1 MRNNTS
7 PLLSIEED
15 RPYHVKFNSKMNLC
29 SMTLKTNFRFND
41 DRPFS
46 VGASLYPTYN
56 GLKVDSV
63 ISTNNL
69 DSDYLDDPE
78 LIFDSNNLYRDE
90 SILKTN

>member
-1 MRNNTS
+1 
-7 PLLSIEED
+7 
-15 RPYHVKFNSKMNLC
+15 MNLC
-29 SMTLKTNFRFND
+29 SMTLKTSLRFKD

-46 VGASLYPTYN
+46 MGKTVYPSCN

-63 ISTNNL
+63 ISRNSF
-69 DSDYLDDPE
+69 DSDDLDDPE